1 MAPFKPQ
8 LIDAQRFPWGV
19 ARILGGLPS
28 FHTTGSEGRLAR
40 YATEEA
46 AQLAADKLN
55 AQVTEQFR
63 NFRDGIEPPQEASYG
78 TLRWPVTLKDYPSS
92 HAHVNIDHGQY
103 RGKDRLSLT
112 GIPWTLSAADAHIV
126 ASALVNAAR
135 WLERHPNP
143 YRAETD

>member
-1 MAPFKPQ
+1 MAPFQPR
-8 LIDAQRFPWGV
+8 LIDGQRFPWGI
-19 ARILGGLPS
+19 AHEIDGLPY
-28 FHTTGSEGRLAR
+28 FHRIDARLAR
-40 YATEEA
+40 FATEEA

-143 YRAETD
+143 YLAERD